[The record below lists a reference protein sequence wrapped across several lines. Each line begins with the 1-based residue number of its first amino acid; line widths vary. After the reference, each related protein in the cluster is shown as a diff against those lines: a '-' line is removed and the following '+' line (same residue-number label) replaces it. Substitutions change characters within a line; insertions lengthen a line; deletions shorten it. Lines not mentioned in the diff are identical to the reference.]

1 LNEKVAES
9 KGVGRNKLYCS
20 NIVHSNIYKYYKM
33 KQVKILLA
41 VATIVIM
48 GLLACSKGSTGPAG
62 PAGPAGPDSVMY
74 SSWIPLA
81 LTYNTNDSLYEQ
93 QIAAPSI
100 TQGILDSGVVLSY
113 IQYTDANNAVHIQSI
128 ASLGSLIWDDY
139 SVGQV
144 NMFAN
149 LDLSTYLYRYVAI
162 PGSKKVN
169 GSAVK
174 VKGYTPTE
182 LKAMTYE
189 QVQDVLKNNN

>member
-1 LNEKVAES
+1 
-9 KGVGRNKLYCS
+9 
-20 NIVHSNIYKYYKM
+20 M
-33 KQVKILLA
+33 KQVKSLLA

-48 GLLACSKGSTGPAG
+48 GLLGCSKGSTGPAG

-74 SSWIPLA
+74 SSWITLA

-93 QIAAPSI
+93 TILAPSI
-100 TQGILDSGVVLSY
+100 TQGILDSGLVLSY
-113 IQYTDANNAVHIQSI
+113 IQYTDQSTGEVHIQAI

-139 SVGQV
+139 SVGKV

-169 GSAVK
+169 GAATK
-174 VKGYTPTE
+174 IKGYTPTE
-182 LKAMTYE
+182 LKTMSYE

>member
-1 LNEKVAES
+1 
-9 KGVGRNKLYCS
+9 
-20 NIVHSNIYKYYKM
+20 M

-48 GLLACSKGSTGPAG
+48 GLLGCSKGSTGPAG

-74 SSWIPLA
+74 SSWITLA
-81 LTYNTNDSLYEQ
+81 LTYNTTDSLYEQ
-93 QIAAPSI
+93 TILAPSI
-100 TQGILDSGVVLSY
+100 TQGILDSGLVLSY
-113 IQYTDANNAVHIQSI
+113 IQYTDNSVPTAPVVHIQTL

-139 SVGQV
+139 SVGKV

-149 LDLSTYLYRYVAI
+149 VDLSTYLYRYVAI

-169 GSAVK
+169 GAATK
-174 VKGYTPTE
+174 IKGYTPTE
-182 LKAMTYE
+182 LKTMSYE